1 MSMKAERTEAKKAPM
16 GNETGKTRMN
26 GIYVLVQCTWG
37 ALQTLLGLA
46 VFALHVKERH
56 FRYHGAVVTQWK
68 CRSSVSL
75 GLFVFVTDRPYFAEK
90 FKGEIPVSELAA
102 RLVVHEYG
110 HTLQSLILGPLYL
123 PVIGVSSTVWGFLP
137 RLARRRRE
145 RGISYFAF
153 FTERWA
159 NRLGEL
165 ATKERSIGQLVID

>member
-1 MSMKAERTEAKKAPM
+1 M
-16 GNETGKTRMN
+16 
-26 GIYVLVQCTWG
+26 YVR

-46 VFALHVKERH
+46 VFALHVKRKH
-56 FRYHGAVVTQWK
+56 FAIMAPSSQWK

-75 GLFVFVTDRPYFAEK
+75 GLFCFVTDRPYFCR
-90 FKGEIPVSELAA
+90 EIQRERSLSPSWRRGLSSMNTA
-102 RLVVHEYG
+102 
-110 HTLQSLILGPLYL
+110 TLQSLMLGPLYL

-137 RLARRRRE
+137 RLARQEAE

-165 ATKERSIGQLVID
+165 ATKERSMGQLVID